1 LCTHTRARVRD
12 SVHACACACGQ
23 CARARACSCEC
34 KRVRVRACIQAL
46 THSRCLAVS
55 PLPSQPSFRPSLPLS
70 LPAPPS
76 LVSFPLPRPP
86 SLPFFS
92 PFSLS
97 FPHPTPLATIAAAR
111 STHEVNAPC
120 SAPTP
125 SLPPCLSLP
134 PSRTYSTRPLSP
146 PSLTYSN
153 TLSREVNKI
162 CVVNMRS
169 VLLHTLADLRVGRGK
184 LSANK
189 SPIPHHFGRHHLN
202 RIYAEP
208 RIAVYLMCAR
218 S

>member
-1 LCTHTRARVRD
+1 MKKGGGERAAAAPRLRDFGSSERREGKARRARGGKEGARGGEKLCTHTRARVRD

-111 STHEVNAPC
+111 
-120 SAPTP
+120 
-125 SLPPCLSLP
+125 
-134 PSRTYSTRPLSP
+134 
-146 PSLTYSN
+146 
-153 TLSREVNKI
+153 
-162 CVVNMRS
+162 
-169 VLLHTLADLRVGRGK
+169 
-184 LSANK
+184 
-189 SPIPHHFGRHHLN
+189 
-202 RIYAEP
+202 
-208 RIAVYLMCAR
+208 
-218 S
+218 